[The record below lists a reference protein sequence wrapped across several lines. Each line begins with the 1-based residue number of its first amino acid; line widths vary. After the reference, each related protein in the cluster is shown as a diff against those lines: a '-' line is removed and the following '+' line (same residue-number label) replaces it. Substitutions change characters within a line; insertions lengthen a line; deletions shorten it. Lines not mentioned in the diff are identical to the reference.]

1 MKKTLTVISIFFFVF
16 SLKAQ
21 TADSTDNA
29 LLWEISGN
37 GIEKPS
43 YIFGTIHMIPKYDY
57 FFTDLMKEKFDSCKK
72 LVLEI
77 DINMSLAEQIN
88 AAKQM
93 FLPNGKLIFD
103 YMTKKDSVEF
113 RLYLI
118 DSLKISKSTYKRVV
132 RIKPLFGSSL
142 ILKELVGKI
151 KTYEQEL
158 NKLAKKKGTEVVG
171 LETLQFQMD
180 LVNDISI
187 EDQIKMLFEDDLSGN
202 PLDVYNEMVAAY
214 KEQNLTKL
222 NELIDADD
230 SMTKLGDKFLK
241 DRNADWISKIEKL
254 VQEQPVFIAVG
265 AGHLAGEYGV
275 LNLLRQKGYTV
286 KPIK

>member
-1 MKKTLTVISIFFFVF
+1 MKKILTVISIFVFVF

-29 LLWEISGN
+29 LLWKISGN
-37 GIEKPS
+37 GIKEAS
-43 YIFGTIHMIPKYDY
+43 YIFGTIHMIPKDDY

-77 DINMSLAEQIN
+77 DINLSLAEQIN

-93 FLPNGKLIFD
+93 FLPEGKLLFN
-103 YMTKKDSVEF
+103 YMNEKDSAEF
-113 RLYLI
+113 SSYLL
-118 DSLKISKSTYKRVV
+118 DSLEISNSTYKKII

-142 ILKELVGKI
+142 MLKELVGKI

-158 NKLAKKKGTEVVG
+158 NKLAKKNKMSVSG
-171 LETLQFQMD
+171 LETLKFQMD

-187 EDQIKMLFEDDLSGN
+187 EDQIKMLLEDDLSEN
-202 PLDVYNEMVAAY
+202 PLETYNEMVEAY
-214 KEQNLTKL
+214 KKQDLNKL
-222 NELIDADD
+222 KELIDADD

-241 DRNADWISKIEKL
+241 DRNADWISKIEKF
-254 VQEQPVFIAVG
+254 VKENPVFIAVG
-265 AGHLAGEYGV
+265 AGHLSGEDGV
-275 LNLLRQKGYTV
+275 LNLLKQAGYIIEPV
-286 KPIK
+286 N

>member
-1 MKKTLTVISIFFFVF
+1 MKKLILIFFALF
-16 SLKAQ
+16 Q
-21 TADSTDNA
+21 TAFIFSQQNDSTANS

-43 YIFGTIHMIPKYDY
+43 YIFGTIHMIPKDDY
-57 FFTDLMKEKFDSCKK
+57 FFTNLMKEKFAACEK

-77 DINMSLAEQIN
+77 DINMSLAEQIK

-93 FLPNGKLIFD
+93 FLPEGKLLYD
-103 YMTKKDSVEF
+103 YMTEKDSVEF
-113 RLYLI
+113 HSYLI
-118 DSLKISKSTYKRVV
+118 DSLKISKSTYKKVI

-187 EDQIKMLFEDDLSGN
+187 EDQIKMLFEDGLSGN
-202 PLDVYNEMVAAY
+202 PLDTYNEMVAAY

-222 NELIDADD
+222 KELIDADD

-254 VQEQPVFIAVG
+254 IKENPVFIAVG
-265 AGHLAGEYGV
+265 AGHLAGKSGV
-275 LNLLRQKGYTV
+275 LNLLREKGYNV
-286 KPIK
+286 KPIR

>member
-1 MKKTLTVISIFFFVF
+1 VI
-16 SLKAQ
+16 
-21 TADSTDNA
+21 
-29 LLWEISGN
+29 
-37 GIEKPS
+37 
-43 YIFGTIHMIPKYDY
+43 
-57 FFTDLMKEKFDSCKK
+57 
-72 LVLEI
+72 
-77 DINMSLAEQIN
+77 
-88 AAKQM
+88 
-93 FLPNGKLIFD
+93 
-103 YMTKKDSVEF
+103 
-113 RLYLI
+113 
-118 DSLKISKSTYKRVV
+118 

-187 EDQIKMLFEDDLSGN
+187 EDQIKMLFEDGLSGN
-202 PLDVYNEMVAAY
+202 PLDTYNEMVAAY

-222 NELIDADD
+222 KELIDADD

-254 VQEQPVFIAVG
+254 IKENPVFIAVG
-265 AGHLAGEYGV
+265 AGHLAGKSGV
-275 LNLLRQKGYTV
+275 LNLLREKGYNV
-286 KPIK
+286 KPIR